1 MVLIALHFFLCTLH
15 YFSSHTGIKLNPL
28 ICFMTR
34 KNRRHQSKDDFWGQR
49 FKQHIILWGL
59 PNRSASMQ
67 STILLYAAGTSYD
80 LRGKFP
86 FQFQK
91 GGGQWATY
99 VWFSSFTQRKKHGGQ
114 LGLFTKFDNFKK
126 RFFSR
131 HLGQKRTLHI
141 VGHMKNR
148 AKKSK
153 IKKHCRHYF
162 TIQGHSAVLF
172 LAQQLIQQSLK

>member
-1 MVLIALHFFLCTLH
+1 MVLIALHFFLYMLH

-34 KNRRHQSKDDFWGQR
+34 KNRRHQRDSWGQR

-59 PNRSASMQ
+59 PKRSASMQ

-91 GGGQWATY
+91 GGGQWTTY
-99 VWFSSFTQRKKHGGQ
+99 CMSGLALSHKGKNMAASWGFSQNLIILKK
-114 LGLFTKFDNFKK
+114 D
-126 RFFSR
+126 FSR
-131 HLGQKRTLHI
+131 G
-141 VGHMKNR
+141 
-148 AKKSK
+148 
-153 IKKHCRHYF
+153 
-162 TIQGHSAVLF
+162 IQGKNEHCTL
-172 LAQQLIQQSLK
+172 QGT

>member
-91 GGGQWATY
+91 GGGQWTTY
-99 VWFSSFTQRKKHGGQ
+99 CMSGLALSHKGKNMAASWGFSQNLIILKK
-114 LGLFTKFDNFKK
+114 D
-126 RFFSR
+126 FSR
-131 HLGQKRTLHI
+131 G
-141 VGHMKNR
+141 
-148 AKKSK
+148 
-153 IKKHCRHYF
+153 
-162 TIQGHSAVLF
+162 IQGKNEHCTL
-172 LAQQLIQQSLK
+172 QGT